1 VIGPDPFSKKITR
14 SPVEPYIRGIIR
26 NWADNVVIP
35 KRRSYDEDWKDHA
48 LIEQAIKSLIAEKG
62 FQKALFPAEFG
73 GWNLGQSDYPATFA
87 GWLLEEVSRA
97 DSGIC
102 MSLVLCFWPLVMIT
116 VKPHINRRLC
126 AEFAPIFLTETEPRF
141 AAVAMTEPQGGC
153 DIENVDLLHGKTI
166 KTTAVIDGDEWVIN
180 GHKLWPSNTGGLA
193 DLMGVVCTTNP
204 GSDDDRDIAYI
215 YVPSDTP
222 GVTQGNPYEKAGMA
236 ADKNS
241 DVWFEDVRVPSWYR
255 AWGPGLDALYFREVL
270 ALGGLACQVCTGVM
284 MNVYEILYDFCS
296 RKTLNGRALKEHDAI
311 AAELSEIVTAIE
323 VCRAAGFRLAA
334 ILDRPDI
341 YGPRWSPEIIARARA
356 QKMYV
361 ADMCLRECER
371 AMEIMGAYGA
381 DREWDIEKH
390 WRDLKIVQLFEGGKQ
405 LCQMESARY
414 FFDCRTL

>member
-1 VIGPDPFSKKITR
+1 MTGPDPFSKKITQ

-26 NWADNVVIP
+26 NWADNYVMP
-35 KRRSYDEDWKDHA
+35 TRGSFDEDWKDHA
-48 LIEQAIKSLIAEKG
+48 LIEQAVKSLIAQKG

-73 GWNLGQSDYPATFA
+73 GWNLGQSDSPATFA

-116 VKPHINRRLC
+116 VKPHVNRRLC
-126 AEFAPIFLTETEPRF
+126 EEFAPMFLTDAEPRF

-166 KTTAVIDGDEWVIN
+166 RTTAVLDGDQWVIN

-204 GSDDDRDIAYI
+204 GSDDERDIAYI

-222 GVTQGNPYEKAGMA
+222 GVSQGNPYEKAGMA

-284 MNVYEILYDFCS
+284 MNVYEILYNFCS
-296 RKTLNGRALKEHDAI
+296 MKTLNGKVLKEHDAI
-311 AAELSEIVTAIE
+311 AAALSEIVTAVEI
-323 VCRAAGFRLAA
+323 CRAAGFRLASL
-334 ILDRPDI
+334 LDRPDL
-341 YGPRWSPEIIARARA
+341 YGPRWSPEIIARSRS
-356 QKMYV
+356 QKMFV
-361 ADMCLRECER
+361 TDICLRECER

-414 FFDCRTL
+414 FFDCKTL